1 MPYFAIGVKR
11 GVFVN
16 KSAVKSAILIDYYI
30 EGRQMNKLAYMIFGM
45 CIAISGCGMDEKS
58 ATQEESSGD
67 SPVEASTDAVI
78 TTSEAVEEAIE
89 EVVEG
94 AVDEAEAVADEV
106 EQAVIPIK
114 GSSGE
119 IGVGSSIQKKEG

>member
-16 KSAVKSAILIDYYI
+16 KSSAKSAILIDYYI

-58 ATQEESSGD
+58 VTQEESSGD

-106 EQAVIPIK
+106 EEAVIPIK

-119 IGVGSSIQKKEG
+119 IGVGSSIQE